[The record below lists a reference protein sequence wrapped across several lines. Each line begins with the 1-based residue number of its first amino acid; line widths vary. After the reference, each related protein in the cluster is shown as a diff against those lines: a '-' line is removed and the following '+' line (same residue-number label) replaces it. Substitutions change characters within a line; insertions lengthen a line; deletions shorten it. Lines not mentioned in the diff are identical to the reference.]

1 MGRLER
7 SIANQTNIGSIS
19 KGTLDE
25 VEHIIMGLSVRRD
38 PILAKLIWIE
48 LLYTIDDY
56 TRGLIIYFIWR
67 RRKFLQ
73 YEFCKFQNVSFNFF
87 QTVFKPGQLAL

>member
-1 MGRLER
+1 MEKGSGHWADLKRLER

-25 VEHIIMGLSVRRD
+25 VEHIIMGPSVRRD

-48 LLYTIDDY
+48 LLYIINDY
-56 TRGLIIYFIWR
+56 TRGLIMYFI
-67 RRKFLQ
+67 
-73 YEFCKFQNVSFNFF
+73 
-87 QTVFKPGQLAL
+87 